1 MLMIMIMIIII
12 MEDYCKSIVLNK
24 IQSRGSTGNY
34 VIYKSRKK
42 NTKAKA
48 TNKMHNKVIKIHD
61 NNSKRKQILVQ
72 SKSKILVNEAKE
84 RLSKQHEPFYYSAE
98 LNNDQ
103 NCVVP

>member
-1 MLMIMIMIIII
+1 MIMLMIIII

-48 TNKMHNKVIKIHD
+48 TNKMHN
-61 NNSKRKQILVQ
+61 NSKRKQILVQ
-72 SKSKILVNEAKE
+72 SKSKTQKHSYLPRINL
-84 RLSKQHEPFYYSAE
+84 
-98 LNNDQ
+98 
-103 NCVVP
+103 C

>member
-1 MLMIMIMIIII
+1 MIMITII

-34 VIYKSRKK
+34 VIILQKQEKK
-42 NTKAKA
+42 NAKAKA

-72 SKSKILVNEAKE
+72 SKSKIQKHSYLPRIN
-84 RLSKQHEPFYYSAE
+84 L
-98 LNNDQ
+98 
-103 NCVVP
+103 C

>member
-1 MLMIMIMIIII
+1 MIMIIII

-34 VIYKSRKK
+34 VIILQKQEKK
-42 NTKAKA
+42 NAKAKA

-72 SKSKILVNEAKE
+72 SKSKIQKHSYLPRIN
-84 RLSKQHEPFYYSAE
+84 L
-98 LNNDQ
+98 
-103 NCVVP
+103 C

>member
-1 MLMIMIMIIII
+1 MIMIIII

-24 IQSRGSTGNY
+24 IQSRGSIGNY

-61 NNSKRKQILVQ
+61 NNSKRKQTLVQ
-72 SKSKILVNEAKE
+72 SKSKIQKHSYLPRIKLKNDCQSSMNLLTIV
-84 RLSKQHEPFYYSAE
+84 LSLIMTKI
-98 LNNDQ
+98 
-103 NCVVP
+103 V

>member
-12 MEDYCKSIVLNK
+12 MEDYCKGIVLNK

-42 NTKAKA
+42 NTKAEA

-72 SKSKILVNEAKE
+72 SKSKIQKHSYLPRINL
-84 RLSKQHEPFYYSAE
+84 R
-98 LNNDQ
+98 
-103 NCVVP
+103 

>member
-1 MLMIMIMIIII
+1 MIIII

-34 VIYKSRKK
+34 VIILQKQEKK
-42 NTKAKA
+42 NAKAKA

-72 SKSKILVNEAKE
+72 SKSKIQKHSYLPRIN
-84 RLSKQHEPFYYSAE
+84 L
-98 LNNDQ
+98 
-103 NCVVP
+103 C

>member
-42 NTKAKA
+42 KYKGWG
-48 TNKMHNKVIKIHD
+48 
-61 NNSKRKQILVQ
+61 
-72 SKSKILVNEAKE
+72 
-84 RLSKQHEPFYYSAE
+84 HE
-98 LNNDQ
+98 
-103 NCVVP
+103 